1 MFCQMKIQIGAYFD
15 EAQWFHEGN
24 VPTIDKYMQVARV
37 SSSFPLTI
45 VIFFIGMDKII
56 TKEAFEWVYNDP
68 FTIASCLIARLMN
81 DMTSHKCEEMKVN
94 SSFFHM
100 SAMEIK
106 GIICIDGI
114 VIRLE

>member
-37 SSSFPLTI
+37 SSSLPLTT
-45 VIFFIGMDKII
+45 VIFFIGMDEII

-68 FTIASCLIARLMN
+68 FTVASCLIARLMN
-81 DMTSHKCEEMKVN
+81 DMTSHKVCM
-94 SSFFHM
+94 
-100 SAMEIK
+100 
-106 GIICIDGI
+106 
-114 VIRLE
+114 